1 MKVSRIEAAKELNA
15 IYNSYECKKNKL
27 STTYRKIFFDENY
40 QRWRLIGFAHD
51 YSF

>member
-1 MKVSRIEAAKELNA
+1 MKISRIEAAKELND
-15 IYNSYECKKNKL
+15 IYNAYECRKNKL
-27 STTYRKIFFDENY
+27 STTYRKIFFDKNY